1 MPALIDFGVNRA
13 LLEEPEVVRIER
25 TTIRGN
31 TLVIGREGDRTQPIA
46 KNREHGCE
54 RILPGHVDVGEL
66 ATLRGKRLVC
76 APKPCHV
83 EVLAAA
89 ARRATDC
96 LAAHK
101 SAR

>member
-13 LLEEPEVVRIER
+13 LQEEPEVVRFER
-25 TTIRGN
+25 TTSWGN
-31 TLVIGREGDRTQPIA
+31 LLVIGREGDRTQPTT
-46 KNREHGCE
+46 KNGEHGWE
-54 RILPGHVDVGEL
+54 RILPGHVDIGEL
-66 ATLRGKRLVC
+66 ATLRGKRLAC
-76 APKPCHV
+76 APEPCHV
-83 EVLAAA
+83 EVFAAA